1 MPDEN
6 SLTLRPLIRRAPI
19 STRSL
24 SSTLSRFGG
33 IAYDPTDRHG
43 STWLGV
49 LLCAALAVE
58 ATASRF
64 RATTSGVPNAKAAG
78 ALATVWLYVRPWW
91 FVAGRIGGLLFL
103 LVATWFFCA
112 IPATAALV
120 PLFSAF
126 GIGDNW
132 DWLNAFRWL
141 TGLFAFGSLVLV
153 LCYVRD
159 IVQFGSRGNARGNAG
174 ISRGQ
179 CVPHRSRC
187 ACDR

>member
-1 MPDEN
+1 MPQ
-6 SLTLRPLIRRAPI
+6 PLIQTFPSCRGTGEPF
-19 STRSL
+19 
-24 SSTLSRFGG
+24 SRDYERCPECQGG
-33 IAYDPTDRHG
+33 
-43 STWLGV
+43 
-49 LLCAALAVE
+49 
-58 ATASRF
+58 
-64 RATTSGVPNAKAAG
+64 G
-78 ALATVWLYVRPWW
+78 ALATVWLYVRAWW

-132 DWLNAFRWL
+132 DWLSAFRWL

-153 LCYVRD
+153 WCYVRD

-174 ISRGQ
+174 ISWGL

-187 ACDR
+187 ICDR